1 MTLPRLCLLKT
12 SEASVRLLLDGRIDL
27 MTESLEFVREM
38 VMFQARVGSWFKFAD
53 GCVGS
58 GIGSPSATPQHK
70 TIHKHH

>member
-1 MTLPRLCLLKT
+1 
-12 SEASVRLLLDGRIDL
+12 

-53 GCVGS
+53 GDGCVGS

>member
-1 MTLPRLCLLKT
+1 
-12 SEASVRLLLDGRIDL
+12 